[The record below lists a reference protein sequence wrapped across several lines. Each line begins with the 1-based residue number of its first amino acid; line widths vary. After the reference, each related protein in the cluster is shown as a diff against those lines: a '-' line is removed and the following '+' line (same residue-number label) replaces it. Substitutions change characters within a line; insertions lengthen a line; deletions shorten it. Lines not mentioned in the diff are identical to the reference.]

1 MLNKIMIAVSAAL
14 VLAASSTAFA
24 LEGRDSDNNPFP
36 SGRGMVARGAPAFIG
51 GNVFA
56 GPRFTVRR
64 HVRAHVRHRHARR
77 SY

>member
-1 MLNKIMIAVSAAL
+1 MLNKTMIAVSAAL

-36 SGRGMVARGAPAFIG
+36 SGRGIAQRGAPAFIG

-56 GPRFTVRR
+56 GPRFTVRS
-64 HVRAHVRHRHARR
+64 HVRAKAHLRHARR
-77 SY
+77 PY